1 MYTNMDAIASP
12 AAAQESS
19 VLAFLPR
26 SRTFTWLVTLCAAA
40 LVSAPLIIAWTAGIL
55 LNLN

>member
-1 MYTNMDAIASP
+1 MYTNIDAIASP
-12 AAAQESS
+12 AAAQERLAPASLPVS
-19 VLAFLPR
+19 RNFAWLLAF
-26 SRTFTWLVTLCAAA
+26 CAAA